1 MPGLTAALA
10 SLEDVLEVQ
19 GSSLCE
25 AELWSI
31 LCLCAEALQDILFK
45 GTTSPPPPSYI
56 DYVMMLT

>member
-45 GTTSPPPPSYI
+45 GTTSPLL
-56 DYVMMLT
+56 VTKTML